1 MFHLIVLQNCTMFK
15 IILFAA
21 ITLLALSIL
30 AEAAA
35 VIKEVKGVQ
44 EGK

>member
-1 MFHLIVLQNCTMFK
+1 MFK

-35 VIKEVKGVQ
+35 MIQEVEGVTP
-44 EGK
+44 GK

>member
-1 MFHLIVLQNCTMFK
+1 MFHLILLQNCTMFK

-21 ITLLALSIL
+21 TTLWALSVF

-35 VIKEVKGVQ
+35 VIKEVEGVP